1 MNLLHD
7 LLDASAGRFP
17 NNEALRSRGHSTTYT
32 ELQRRSH
39 SLAAALR
46 SHGVGRGD
54 RVAVYLQNRA
64 EAVETALACSR
75 LGAIYVPANPLL
87 KARQLEHLLNDAGAA
102 TLIASQTVAAQI
114 EASLPRCPNIT
125 RLVWCDTSQ
134 PRPPVSPELTVLRY
148 DDLVTG
154 DTHVHSPVIEEDPAA
169 LLYTSGSTGRAK
181 GVVVSHRN
189 LVTGAHTVAGYL
201 KNTAHDRILVALPL
215 SFDYGLSQVTTAFT
229 VGACAVLTNFS
240 MPAALLQDMVAER
253 VTALAGVPTMWMHLA
268 SAEWPAAA
276 VKTLRYITN
285 SGGALPVSVIR
296 NLQTRLPN
304 TLIYCMYG
312 LTEAFRSTFLE
323 PSRLEQ
329 HLGSIGRAIPGQ
341 EVLVLDAE
349 GHECEPGET
358 GELVHRGSLVTLGY
372 WNDAQLTQQRFKPLP
387 KRLQQL
393 TRDEIA
399 VWSGDL
405 VKTDAAGFIY
415 FVGRR
420 DHLIKSSGY
429 RISPIEIEEVIAEL
443 PDVIESAAL
452 GLPDDALGQ
461 RVVVAAVVGPQ
472 APADMAERIRQHCR
486 MQLPAYMVP
495 AEVQLMS
502 QLPRNANG
510 KCDRAALTATLS
522 QAPQEQAASVR
533 AARQ

>member
-7 LLDASAGRFP
+7 LLDASASRFP
-17 NNEALRSRGHSTTYT
+17 NNEALRSRGHSTTYA

-39 SLAAALR
+39 SLAAALQA
-46 SHGVGRGD
+46 HGVERGD

-114 EASLPRCPNIT
+114 EASLPRCSAIK
-125 RLVWCDTSQ
+125 RLVWCDASQ
-134 PRPPVSPELTVLRY
+134 PRPVSSELTALRY

-154 DTHVHSPVIEEDPAA
+154 DAVVHGPAIEEDPAA

-189 LVTGAHTVAGYL
+189 LVAGAHTVAGYL

-240 MPAALLQDMVAER
+240 LPAALLQDMVAER
-253 VTALAGVPTMWMHLA
+253 ITALAGVPTMWMHLA

-276 VKTLRYITN
+276 VKTLRYISN

-296 NLQTRLPN
+296 NLQARLPN

-312 LTEAFRSTFLE
+312 LTEAFRSTYLE
-323 PSRLEQ
+323 PARLEQ
-329 HLGSIGRAIPGQ
+329 HLGSIGKAIPGQ
-341 EVLVLDAE
+341 EVLVLNAD
-349 GHECEPGET
+349 GGECEPGEI

-387 KRLQQL
+387 KRLREL
-393 TRDEIA
+393 TREEIA

-405 VKTDAAGFIY
+405 VKTDTEGFIY

-443 PDVIESAAL
+443 PAVIESAAL
-452 GLPDDALGQ
+452 GIPDEALGQ

-495 AEVQLMS
+495 AEVHLMS

-522 QAPQEQAASVR
+522 QASQEQVAPVR
-533 AARQ
+533 AARR

>member
-7 LLDASAGRFP
+7 LLDASASRFP
-17 NNEALRSRGHSTTYT
+17 NNEALRSRGHSTSYA

-46 SHGVGRGD
+46 FHGVDRGD

-87 KARQLEHLLNDAGAA
+87 KARQLEHLLNDSGAT
-102 TLIASQTVAAQI
+102 TLVASQTSAPQL
-114 EASLPRCPNIT
+114 EASLPKCANIT
-125 RLVWCDTSQ
+125 RLVWCDAAQ
-134 PRPPVSPELTVLRY
+134 PRQFASTELTVLRY

-154 DTHVHSPVIEEDPAA
+154 DTHVHGPAIEEDPAA

-189 LVTGAHTVAGYL
+189 LVTGAQTVSGYL
-201 KNTAHDRILVALPL
+201 KNTAADRILVALPL
-215 SFDYGLSQVTTAFT
+215 SFDYGLSQVTTAFN

-240 MPAALLQDMVAER
+240 MSAALLQDMVAER
-253 VTALAGVPTMWMHLA
+253 ITALAGVPTMWMHLA

-296 NLQTRLPN
+296 SLQTRLPS
-304 TLIYCMYG
+304 TAIYCMYG
-312 LTEAFRSTFLE
+312 LTEAFRSTYLE
-323 PSRLEQ
+323 PSKLEQ
-329 HLGSIGRAIPGQ
+329 HIGSIGKAIPGQ
-341 EVLVLDAE
+341 EVLVLD
-349 GHECEPGET
+349 GDGRECEPGET
-358 GELVHRGSLVTLGY
+358 GELVHRGSLVALGY
-372 WNDAQLTQQRFKPLP
+372 WNDVQLTQQRFKPLP

-393 TRDEIA
+393 TREEIA

-405 VKTDAAGFIY
+405 VKTDAEGFIY

-429 RISPIEIEEVIAEL
+429 RISPVEIEEVIAEL
-443 PDVIESAAL
+443 PAVIESAAL
-452 GLPDDALGQ
+452 GIPDDALGQ

-472 APADMAERIRQHCR
+472 APPDMAERIRQHCR

-495 AEVQLMS
+495 AEVHLLP

-510 KCDRAALTATLS
+510 KCDRSALTATLS
-522 QAPQEQAASVR
+522 QAPQEQVAMVR